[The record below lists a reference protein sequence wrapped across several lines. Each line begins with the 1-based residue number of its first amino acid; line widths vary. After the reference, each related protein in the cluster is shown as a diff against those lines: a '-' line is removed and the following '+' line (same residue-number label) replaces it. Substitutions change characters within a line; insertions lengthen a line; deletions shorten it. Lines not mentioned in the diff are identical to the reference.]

1 MGDFGN
7 AIKYLYSQFILRDV
21 LSFITPGAII
31 VLSVF
36 VLFLPEYSLVQR
48 LDKLFEYSQSIHW
61 LLYIPL
67 FGVFYIVGFAI
78 QCFGEITG
86 LVRSHRIAKSSCC
99 QRFKVFGC
107 NWACKQ
113 EKQGESNEC
122 DFPDFIW
129 WKEAHKEV
137 VKFNKETQD
146 EGKKWA
152 WLRHERLVVLKQM
165 CANGF
170 LAMLIAVVV
179 LAVHVA
185 FPHFENWRMIVVVGL
200 TVILL
205 PSLFWGYRVHELRLD
220 TMDKEI
226 ISQLPECETEKKES

>member
-7 AIKYLYSQFILRDV
+7 ALKYLYSQFILRDV

-129 WKEAHKEV
+129 WKEAHKEM

-146 EGKKWA
+146 EGKEWA

-165 CANGF
+165 CGNSSLSIFIAGIF
-170 LAMLIAVVV
+170 LAVSFCPLLWVKLLIVSLVVFLL
-179 LAVHVA
+179 LA
-185 FPHFENWRMIVVVGL
+185 
-200 TVILL
+200 
-205 PSLFWGYRVHELRLD
+205 SLFWGYRVHELRLD

-226 ISQLPECETEKKES
+226 ISQFQDNEIKKKGS